1 MPVAAAT
8 AAPAVC
14 GDSSSASADLSG
26 PVAACAASSSA
37 AVRDDTTFPQA
48 VETTSVKD
56 RLEELLQGK
65 AILLV
70 DDNLLNRFVP
80 PCISQPP
87 CTPLYP
93 PGGGRQL
100 HQPAGGMPF
109 PSFRSHPIRGSIRF
123 TPCVVQVLDDS
134 AISRSQPLCTP
145 PCALSMH
152 QEVDDNLMNRPS
164 AIIPSQTSDPPCLYA
179 TGGGQHRHQPQAIS
193 VHPCSSPLSH
203 PSLYPLCPQVVDGNL
218 INRRVAASTLARYGA
233 EVALAESGEA
243 ALRLLQ
249 ATHSFRLV
257 LMDLLMPGLD
267 GFQTTARLRAF
278 ESQAHTAQG
287 GVQGGQGTEES
298 QCIPEVGE
306 NAAEGSEGGWQCQQ
320 RVHVVAMSAD
330 VDGSVAARATEACMD
345 GAVQKPLNE
354 RMLLQLLSTL
364 NGL

>member
-65 AILLV
+65 AILVV
-70 DDNLLNRFVP
+70 DDNSINQRGACHFRPSVLIQFGALSDLP
-80 PCISQPP
+80 PVLCR
-87 CTPLYP
+87 C
-93 PGGGRQL
+93 GGRQL
-100 HQPAGGMPF
+100 DQPSLICSLSVNP
-109 PSFRSHPIRGSIRF
+109 PSLSI
-123 TPCVVQVLDDS
+123 
-134 AISRSQPLCTP
+134 
-145 PCALSMH
+145 H

-203 PSLYPLCPQVVDGNL
+203 PSLYPLCPQVVDDNVINRRVVDGNL